1 MLQKSIFLNR
11 SVKIFL
17 LSSIL
22 AIAPAI
28 AWGELVIRVT
38 QGNDKPTIVAISPMV
53 LAGAQLSEDI
63 SSIVESDLERS
74 GLFKV
79 VPRNNMLSFPSDADD
94 VYFRDWRLLGS
105 EYLLVGAVTK
115 GDDLIELSFS
125 LLNVNA
131 QNTVFKHSCLLYTSP
146 SPRDRSLSRMPSSA

>member
-38 QGNDKPTIVAISPMV
+38 QGNDKPTIVAIPPMV
-53 LAGAQLSEDI
+53 MAGAQSSEGI
-63 SSIVESDLERS
+63 SSIIESDLERR
-74 GLFKV
+74 GLF
-79 VPRNNMLSFPSDADD
+79 
-94 VYFRDWRLLGS
+94 
-105 EYLLVGAVTK
+105 
-115 GDDLIELSFS
+115 
-125 LLNVNA
+125 
-131 QNTVFKHSCLLYTSP
+131 
-146 SPRDRSLSRMPSSA
+146 